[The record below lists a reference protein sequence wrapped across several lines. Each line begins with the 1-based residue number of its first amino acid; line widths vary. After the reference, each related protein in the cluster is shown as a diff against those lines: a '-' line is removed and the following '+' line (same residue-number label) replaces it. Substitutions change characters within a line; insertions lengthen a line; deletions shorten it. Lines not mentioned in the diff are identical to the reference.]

1 MKCLTEY
8 IRDDGNF
15 ATIAQLTRPMGRAWL
30 GHVVRRM
37 LPLRATTQDG
47 RIATE
52 KLGGRINGGRGT
64 NTYAC
69 HVNNVIPCRNATG
82 SVPTPRVP
90 STPTSRQAHGAPR
103 PTTLCALCTHVRS
116 VPPHNYCSTSSS
128 TGRPAVGR
136 GTKALGSAT
145 AGRSI
150 SPAKRCHGITRD
162 E

>member
-82 SVPTPRVP
+82 PVNSN
-90 STPTSRQAHGAPR
+90 
-103 PTTLCALCTHVRS
+103 L
-116 VPPHNYCSTSSS
+116 STSARRATPNNTVRPVHTRSIGS
-128 TGRPAVGR
+128 AAQLLFHVSPDRPAG
-136 GTKALGSAT
+136 GGSRNQSSRLCHRRPIDL
-145 AGRSI
+145 AGETLPRNNT
-150 SPAKRCHGITRD
+150 G
-162 E
+162 